1 MSMGRVV
8 VRWLPAL
15 VGLAAL
21 VVLWELLVRLL
32 DVAPYILPAPSEVW
46 SAFVRTR
53 AVLPHAV
60 WATARVALLGLGL
73 GAVVGVG
80 VAVPVAAIPLVRRVV
95 QPLLVASQSVPSI
108 VLAPLFIVWFGF
120 GTLPRVLVV
129 ALVGFF
135 PVAVATVSGLTS
147 ADRDLVELVRGMG
160 ARRPTLLRRVL
171 IPAAVPSFF
180 AGLRIAAAY
189 AMFGAVVA
197 EWIGADE
204 GLGIYLSR
212 SQRSYRTDQM
222 FVGIALIALVSVALF
237 AVVGALA
244 RLAAPWTASAHH
256 HPEEVTRP

>member
-1 MSMGRVV
+1 MRQELR
-8 VRWLPAL
+8 RWLPAL
-15 VGLAAL
+15 LVLGAL
-21 VVLWELLVRLL
+21 VGLWELLVRNL

-46 SAFVRTR
+46 GAFVRTR
-53 AVLPHAV
+53 SVLPDAV
-60 WATARVALLGLGL
+60 WATVRV
-73 GAVVGVG
+73 AVVGLALGAAVG
-80 VAVPVAAIPLVRRVV
+80 VAVAVPVAAIPVVRRVV
-95 QPLLVASQSVPSI
+95 QPLLVGSQSIPSI

-135 PVAVATVSGLTS
+135 PVAVATVSGLTT
-147 ADRDLVELVRGMG
+147 ADRDMVELVRAMG
-160 ARRPTLLRRVL
+160 AGRATLLRRVL
-171 IPAAVPSFF
+171 IPGALPSFF

-222 FVGIALIALVSVALF
+222 FVAIALIALVSMALF
-237 AVVGALA
+237 ALVGALS
-244 RLAAPWTASAHH
+244 RLAMPWTAATHH
-256 HPEEVTRP
+256 RPEEVDRT